1 MSDDRA
7 KTPRT
12 LLIADHIWEA
22 LTSMAVEM
30 GSERDAL
37 VNQALYTFARLNG
50 FLVPSDLQNLGV
62 VPKAAL
68 TDSGRLRI
76 APSSGPTL
84 IADPAAIP
92 RAEPATERIAETAQL
107 TAAGGM
113 PRRAPPAAAPTPP
126 PAVANDIDEPT
137 STDLPRLAGEA
148 RELVLL
154 NPEGVELE
162 RVVKDRFVIGRGK
175 HCDLVISSG
184 KVSRE
189 HAAIVREGQAWFI
202 EDLGSSNGTWF
213 DARRITRRQIQDG
226 DEYYISSEKLSC
238 SFR

>member
-1 MSDDRA
+1 MSDERA
-7 KTPRT
+7 KNPRT
-12 LLIADHIWEA
+12 VLIADHIWDA
-22 LTSMAVEM
+22 ISSMAAEM
-30 GSERDAL
+30 GTERDAL

-50 FLVPSDLQNLGV
+50 FLVPSDLMTLGV

-68 TDSGRLRI
+68 TDSGRLRV
-76 APSSGPTL
+76 APPAAPTL
-84 IADPAAIP
+84 VADQGAIP
-92 RAEPATERIAETAQL
+92 RSEERVGQTAHL
-107 TAAGGM
+107 TAAGGIA
-113 PRRAPPAAAPTPP
+113 RRAPPQAVPTPP
-126 PAVANDIDEPT
+126 PVVANDALEEAT
-137 STDLPRLAGEA
+137 NADLPRVATGPTP
-148 RELVLL
+148 ELVLL

-175 HCDLVISSG
+175 HCDLVINSG

-213 DARRITRRQIQDG
+213 DARRITRRQIHDG

-238 SFR
+238 AFR